1 MNRVWGRQQAR
12 GLPFHL
18 IKTDRTVHS
27 CLLQVVVL
35 PPVVAQRG
43 DNFSVGS
50 YVSDLAE
57 LVSGWCHVFI
67 QNPKENTMI
76 DLRQLDTADAQSIDK
91 LTVKIGPKLFGKRVE
106 VSPAAF
112 CAAPWTCSLLCGCPC
127 DLQPALCWTVW
138 LPCMTDP
145 SLSEDTGL
153 PPI

>member
-1 MNRVWGRQQAR
+1 MGLTAGKRLISPLKFLPQAC
-12 GLPFHL
+12 LP
-18 IKTDRTVHS
+18 R
-27 CLLQVVVL
+27 LLQVVVL

-67 QNPKENTMI
+67 QTPKENTMI

-106 VSPAAF
+106 VSPAAH
-112 CAAPWTCSLLCGCPC
+112 C
-127 DLQPALCWTVW
+127 
-138 LPCMTDP
+138 
-145 SLSEDTGL
+145 
-153 PPI
+153 

>member
-1 MNRVWGRQQAR
+1 M
-12 GLPFHL
+12 
-18 IKTDRTVHS
+18 
-27 CLLQVVVL
+27 L

-67 QNPKENTMI
+67 QTPKENTMI

-106 VSPAAF
+106 VSPAAL
-112 CAAPWTCSLLCGCPC
+112 CTAPP
-127 DLQPALCWTVW
+127 DLQPALCWTV
-138 LPCMTDP
+138 LLLCK
-145 SLSEDTGL
+145 TGL
-153 PPI
+153 SGCIV